1 MGKRRAKAYSH
12 GIDATLLTTVAALVA
27 FGLVMVYSSSAVIA
41 GERYHNV
48 YFFAF
53 RQVVWIMAG
62 SVAMIAGMKINYK
75 KWAALSRPGFF
86 VSVVL
91 LAAALFTPLGR
102 SVGGA
107 QRWLKLGPLSFQPSE
122 MAKVVMVLYM
132 ASTLH
137 RKYITRQEFNK
148 KLVPPLL
155 LLVLAVILV
164 YQQPDFGTAM
174 FMIIVSAGVFFIGG
188 VKFSHILTAVMVLA
202 PLIVIMLFARPYRR
216 ERIMTFLN
224 PNTDIYGSGFQLF
237 HSITA
242 LGSGGITGLGM
253 GSGLHKLF
261 YIPEVHTDFVFAVI
275 GQELG
280 FAGTVTVVALFAL
293 FAWRGMKI
301 AVTQEEYLGRVIA
314 AGLTFLIVAQAGVN
328 MAVVTGLFPT
338 KGLPLPF
345 LSFGGSSLFFNMFSA
360 GVILNISAGCRKD

>member
-1 MGKRRAKAYSH
+1 MGKRRTKKYSH
-12 GIDATLLTTVAALVA
+12 NIDIPLLTVVAALVV

-41 GERYHNV
+41 GERYHNA

-53 RQVVWIMAG
+53 RQVIWIMAG
-62 SVAMIAGMKINYK
+62 SVAMIAGIKIDYR

-86 VSVVL
+86 VSIVL
-91 LAAALFTPLGR
+91 LAVVLFTPMGR

-107 QRWLKLGPLSFQPSE
+107 QRWLRLGPLGFQPSE
-122 MAKVVMVLYM
+122 MAKVVMVMYM

-137 RKYITRQEFNK
+137 RKYIKRREFNK
-148 KLVPPLL
+148 KLLPPLL
-155 LLVLAVILV
+155 LLALAVFLV
-164 YQQPDFGTAM
+164 YRQPDFGTAM
-174 FMIIVSAGVFFIGG
+174 FMIIVTAGVFFIGG
-188 VKFSHILTAVMVLA
+188 VKVSHIVTAVMALA
-202 PLIVIMLFARPYRR
+202 PFLVIMLFARPYRR

-224 PNTDIYGSGFQLF
+224 PSMDIYGSGFQLF

-242 LGSGGITGLGM
+242 LGSGGITGLGL

-280 FAGTVTVVALFAL
+280 FVGTFAVAVLFAV

-314 AGLTFLIVAQAGVN
+314 AGLTFLIVAQAALN

-345 LSFGGSSLFFNMFSA
+345 LSFGGSSLFFNMFAA
-360 GVILNISAGCRKD
+360 GVILNISASCRRD